1 MSDNLKIVL
10 ASASP
15 RRTELLKSAGIPHT
29 VMATDADETPRGAA
43 PDGVPYAAWYAAEAS
58 RMKADAAADMLRD
71 SVGRIIVI
79 SADTVV
85 SPDGRRI
92 FGKPRDDSDAR
103 EMLRTLS
110 GTVHSVVGGV
120 TLTEL
125 RNGSKVRRIC
135 ESCTTRVN
143 VSRLTERQIDAY
155 IASGEPF
162 GKAGAYAIQGLASQF
177 VLSVDGDYANV
188 VGISVSL
195 VTRLLR
201 EHFSVEPT
209 DFWR

>member
-15 RRTELLKSAGIPHT
+15 RRTELLKSDGIPHT

-43 PDGVPYAAWYAAEAS
+43 PDGVPSAAWYAAEAS
-58 RMKADAAADMLRD
+58 LMKADAAADMLCD

-92 FGKPRDDSDAR
+92 FGKPRDHSDAR

-125 RNGSKVRRIC
+125 RNGGEVRRIC
-135 ESCTTRVN
+135 ESCTTRVS

-188 VGISVSL
+188 VGISVAL

-201 EHFSVEPT
+201 EHFFVEPT
-209 DFWR
+209 DFGR

>member
-15 RRTELLKSAGIPHT
+15 RRTELLNSAGIPHT
-29 VMATDADETPRGAA
+29 VMATDADETPRGVA

-125 RNGSKVRRIC
+125 RNGNKVRRIC
-135 ESCTTRVN
+135 ESCTTRVS